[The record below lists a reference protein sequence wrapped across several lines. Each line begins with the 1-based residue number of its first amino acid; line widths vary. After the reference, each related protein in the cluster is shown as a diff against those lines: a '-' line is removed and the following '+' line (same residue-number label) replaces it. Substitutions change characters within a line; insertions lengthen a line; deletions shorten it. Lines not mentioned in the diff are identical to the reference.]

1 MAPRLRKRLSA
12 LLALL
17 VAALLLTACGSAVSE
32 DDFNGTVLTN
42 PDVAPDFRLVNQFD
56 LPVSLGDFADRVVVL
71 TFLYTNCPDVC
82 PIVTTQL
89 RDTQV
94 ALGPDAEDVA
104 FIAISTDPER
114 DTVSAAHE
122 YLGKWGLVD
131 RWDYLVGDRGRLE
144 PVWKEYFIDPVI
156 DPRDP
161 LASGSPTPTPQARGA
176 IDTLGSEIMER
187 YLVIHS
193 APVFLIDREGIRRVV
208 FTPPLE
214 PEKLAEDIRALLVE
228 E

>member
-1 MAPRLRKRLSA
+1 MAPQLRKWLSTV
-12 LLALL
+12 LALL

-42 PDVAPDFRLVNQFD
+42 PDVAPEFDLVNQFD
-56 LPVSLGDFADRVVVL
+56 RPVTLDDFADRVVVL

-94 ALGPDAEDVA
+94 ALGPDVEDVA
-104 FIAISTDPER
+104 FVAVSTDPER

-161 LASGSPTPTPQARGA
+161 LASGSPTPEARGA

-214 PEKLAEDIRALLVE
+214 PEKLAEDIRLLLK
-228 E
+228 

>member
-1 MAPRLRKRLSA
+1 MAPRLRKQISTG
-12 LLALL
+12 LALL
-17 VAALLLTACGSAVSE
+17 VATLLLTACGPAVSE

-42 PDVAPDFRLVNQFD
+42 PDPAPDFQLVNQFD
-56 LPVSLGDFADRVVVL
+56 RPVSLDDFADRVVVL

-187 YLVIHS
+187 YLIIHS

>member
-1 MAPRLRKRLSA
+1 MGSRIWQRLSTR
-12 LLALL
+12 LAPL
-17 VAALLLTACGSAVSE
+17 VTLLLLTACGPSISE
-32 DDFNGTVLTN
+32 DDFNGTVLSN
-42 PDVAPDFRLVNQFD
+42 PDPAPQFELVNQFD
-56 LPVSLGDFADRVVVL
+56 HPVSLDDFADSVVVL

-89 RDTQV
+89 RDAQDL
-94 ALGPDAEDVA
+94 LGPDAQDVA
-104 FIAISTDPER
+104 FVAVSTDPER

-122 YLGKWGLVD
+122 YLAKWGLVD
-131 RWDYLVGDRGRLE
+131 RWDYLVGDRQRLE
-144 PVWKEYFIDPVI
+144 PVWKDYFINPVI

-161 LASGSPTPTPQARGA
+161 LASGSPTPEARGA
-176 IDTLGSEIMER
+176 VDALGSEIIER

>member
-1 MAPRLRKRLSA
+1 MAPRLRKQISTG
-12 LLALL
+12 LALL

-42 PDVAPDFRLVNQFD
+42 PDVAPEFDLVNQFD
-56 LPVSLGDFADRVVVL
+56 RPVSLDDFADRVVVL

-89 RDTQV
+89 RDTQD

-104 FIAISTDPER
+104 FVAISTDPER
-114 DTVSAAHE
+114 DTVSEAHE
-122 YLGKWGLVD
+122 YLAKWGLLD
-131 RWDYLVGDRGRLE
+131 RWDYLVGEREQLE
-144 PVWKEYFIDPVI
+144 PVWKGYFIDPVI

-161 LASGSPTPTPQARGA
+161 LASGSPTPEARGA
-176 IDTLGSEIMER
+176 IDALGSEIMER

-214 PEKLAEDIRALLVE
+214 PEELAEDIRALLVE

>member
-1 MAPRLRKRLSA
+1 MAPQLRKWLSTV
-12 LLALL
+12 LALL

-42 PDVAPDFRLVNQFD
+42 PDVAPEFDLVNQFD
-56 LPVSLGDFADRVVVL
+56 RPVTLDDFADRVVVL

-89 RDTQV
+89 RDTQD
-94 ALGPDAEDVA
+94 ALGPDVENVA
-104 FIAISTDPER
+104 FVAISTDPER

-122 YLGKWGLVD
+122 YLAKWGLVD
-131 RWDYLVGDRGRLE
+131 RWDYLVGDRERLE
-144 PVWKEYFIDPVI
+144 PIWKDYFINPVI

-161 LASGSPTPTPQARGA
+161 LASGSPTPEARGA
-176 IDTLGSEIMER
+176 VDALRSEVIER

-214 PEKLAEDIRALLVE
+214 PEKLAEDIRLLLK
-228 E
+228 

>member
-1 MAPRLRKRLSA
+1 MAPRLWKWLSTV
-12 LLALL
+12 LATL
-17 VAALLLTACGSAVSE
+17 VATLLLTACGSAISE

-42 PDVAPDFRLVNQFD
+42 PDPAPKFELVNQFD
-56 LPVSLGDFADRVVVL
+56 RPVTLDDFADRVVVL

-89 RDTQV
+89 RNTQD
-94 ALGPDAEDVA
+94 ALGPDAGGVA
-104 FIAISTDPER
+104 FIAVSTDPER
-114 DTVSAAHE
+114 DTSNAAHE
-122 YLGKWGLVD
+122 YLAKWGLLD

-161 LASGSPTPTPQARGA
+161 LASGSPTPQARGA
-176 IDTLGSEIMER
+176 LDALGSEIMER

-214 PEKLAEDIRALLVE
+214 PEKLAEDIRLLLDGG
-228 E
+228 